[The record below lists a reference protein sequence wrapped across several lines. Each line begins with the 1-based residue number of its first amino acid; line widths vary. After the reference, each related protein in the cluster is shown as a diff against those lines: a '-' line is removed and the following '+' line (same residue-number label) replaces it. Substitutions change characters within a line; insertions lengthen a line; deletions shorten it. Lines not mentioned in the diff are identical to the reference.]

1 MYYYTQGDVTDATGA
16 GLPSL
21 ENDSSDRS
29 YLLCLVY
36 INKNSKSVLQ
46 LAVYYRPTPFYPH
59 SFISTLWIIYP
70 APLFL
75 PFNL

>member
-21 ENDSSDRS
+21 ECDNSDRS

-36 INKNSKSVLQ
+36 INKNSKCNI
-46 LAVYYRPTPFYPH
+46 AFCG
-59 SFISTLWIIYP
+59 
-70 APLFL
+70 
-75 PFNL
+75 